1 MPILN
6 YASEVRGTNEWPKL
20 EILHLSACKYALGV
34 KSSTT
39 TDAVYAELGRYSVLS
54 TRHIN
59 IIKFFLRL
67 VNLESERYASKAFH
81 MLSTDAD
88 AGHSNWISIAR
99 SLVSLYKIQN
109 SDTTRDI
116 KHKVNQH
123 FRSAIMDSLKL
134 HITQEKSSEPTLYL
148 KLRLNSN
155 LISILYQILR
165 QGLALLNCALVHT
178 VFKLKQE
185 DMKLRKPLKK
195 KGIVAIVKH

>member
-1 MPILN
+1 M
-6 YASEVRGTNEWPKL
+6 
-20 EILHLSACKYALGV
+20 
-34 KSSTT
+34 
-39 TDAVYAELGRYSVLS
+39 LS

-81 MLSTDAD
+81 MLSADAD

-134 HITQEKSSEPTLYL
+134 HITQEKKLRTYALFKTTFKFEPYLDTLSDFTTRSSFA
-148 KLRLNSN
+148 KLRLSVHS
-155 LISILYQILR
+155 LQIETGR
-165 QGLALLNCALVHT
+165 YEVRKTPKEQRYCANCKTLGYYLV
-178 VFKLKQE
+178 E
-185 DMKLRKPLKK
+185 DKVHFL
-195 KGIVAIVKH
+195 VS